1 MMNWYLLCTPNAVHE
16 HDFFTIFC
24 LLQEE
29 SSFGSML
36 ELSWRG
42 SKTVKLDNSSQ
53 QERKFLKDGDTV
65 IMKGICDNNKGIRLG
80 FGPCESKILPAFQ

>member
-1 MMNWYLLCTPNAVHE
+1 MRAGDLLASG
-16 HDFFTIFC
+16 TISGPDP
-24 LLQEE
+24 

-42 SKTVKLDNSSQ
+42 SKVVDLTANG

-65 IMKGICDNNKGIRLG
+65 IIRGICENPEEAGTGRLG
-80 FGPCESKILPAFQ
+80 FGQCTGQLLPATNQ

>member
-1 MMNWYLLCTPNAVHE
+1 MRAGDLLASG
-16 HDFFTIFC
+16 TISGPDP
-24 LLQEE
+24 

-42 SKTVKLDNSSQ
+42 SKVVDLTANG

-65 IMKGICDNNKGIRLG
+65 IIRGFCENPQEAGTRLG
-80 FGPCESKILPAFQ
+80 FGQCSGQLLPAAAIQ

>member
-1 MMNWYLLCTPNAVHE
+1 MRAGDLLASG
-16 HDFFTIFC
+16 TISGPDP
-24 LLQEE
+24 

-42 SKTVKLDNSSQ
+42 SKVVDLTANG

-65 IMKGICDNNKGIRLG
+65 IIRGFCEEAGTRLG
-80 FGPCESKILPAFQ
+80 FGQCSGQLLPAAAIQ